1 MLFLQLR
8 SDIVLESGPGP
19 VLVLYDRDE
28 DFILLYQEV
37 VFTHQTGAGTLVSA
51 GTVAVG
57 QVGVAVT
64 NLSQNM
70 NVQRN
75 ILYQFYK

>member
-1 MLFLQLR
+1 MR
-8 SDIVLESGPGP
+8 SDIVLETGPGP

-28 DFILLYQEV
+28 DFILLYKEV

-51 GTVAVG
+51 STVAVG

-64 NLSQNM
+64 NLSQN
-70 NVQRN
+70 
-75 ILYQFYK
+75 IYI